1 VVAVAAVVAKALA
14 AVVLL
19 RLDGYDAAMEDPP
32 PSEQPRSL
40 MYKVAPPPQVV
51 ETFERLGGI
60 RPVDML
66 CRTSAVVRSWRAKPP
81 LAFRRVS

>member
-1 VVAVAAVVAKALA
+1 VVVVAAVVAKALA

-32 PSEQPRSL
+32 PSEQPRPL

-51 ETFERLGGI
+51 ETLERLGGI
-60 RPVDML
+60 RLVDML
-66 CRTSAVVRSWRAKPP
+66 CRTSTVVRCWRAKPP
-81 LAFRRVS
+81 LAFRRVL